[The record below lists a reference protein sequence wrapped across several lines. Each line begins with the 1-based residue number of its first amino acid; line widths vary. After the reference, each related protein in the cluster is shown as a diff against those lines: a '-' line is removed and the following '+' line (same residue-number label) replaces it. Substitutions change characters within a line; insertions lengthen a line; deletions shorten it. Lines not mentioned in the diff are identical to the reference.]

1 MSLKREKVFN
11 YLFLLP
17 RLLIYSLAT
26 LYSRHPR
33 LEDYVIGSG
42 IGSFDRYVSISSGA
56 SLVAM
61 LTAFLLF
68 SMFTYYSSGSVLFSL
83 FSGIVVSL
91 LVVLPLCYVV
101 SLGLIFL
108 KYKSRRDVMEAR
120 FPLLISLMSLVTTS
134 EKDLSRVF
142 GILNRSYS
150 EVLKDFRVE
159 LEMITSLIRLNYPIN
174 EALTRVAKITPSPT
188 LREVLLGLSA
198 SVVIGA
204 EPLELMSTVTNKYLE
219 KYSLKVEK
227 AVNELGVMLE
237 IYLAIALLTPVVIGS
252 LGTLLVLNPVGG
264 ISFELVVFIL
274 SYLVVPASS
283 LASMILIDATVS
295 KVMI

>member
-1 MSLKREKVFN
+1 MSLKRRRVFN
-11 YLFLLP
+11 YSSLLP
-17 RLLIYSLAT
+17 KLLTYSFTT
-26 LYSRHPR
+26 LYSRYPK

-42 IGSFDRYVSISSGA
+42 ISSFDRYVSISSGA
-56 SLVAM
+56 SLTAI
-61 LTAFLLF
+61 LAAFLSF
-68 SMFTYYSSGSVLFSL
+68 CVFTYYLSNSILLSLLSGV
-83 FSGIVVSL
+83 VVSL
-91 LVVLPLCYVV
+91 GVVFPLCYVI
-101 SLGLIFL
+101 SLGVVFL
-108 KYKSRRDVMEAR
+108 KYKSRREVMEAR
-120 FPLLISLMSLVTTS
+120 FPLLASLMSLVATS

-142 GILNRSYS
+142 EVLNQSYS

-159 LEMITSLIRLNYPIN
+159 LEMITSLIKLNYPTN
-174 EALTRVAKITPSPT
+174 EALARVAKITPSPT

-219 KYSLKVEK
+219 RYSLKVER

-237 IYLAIALLTPVVIGS
+237 IYLAIALLTPVVVGS

-274 SYLVVPASS
+274 SYLIVPASS
-283 LASMILIDATVS
+283 IASMVLIDATVS

>member
-11 YLFLLP
+11 YLSLLP
-17 RLLIYSLAT
+17 RLLTYPLAT

-42 IGSFDRYVSISSGA
+42 IGSFDRYVSISSEA

-61 LTAFLLF
+61 LMAFLLF

-83 FSGIVVSL
+83 FSGTVVSL

>member
-11 YLFLLP
+11 YLSLLP
-17 RLLIYSLAT
+17 RLLTYPLTI
-26 LYSRHPR
+26 LYSKHPR

-42 IGSFDRYVSISSGA
+42 IGSFDRYVSISSEA

-61 LTAFLLF
+61 LMAFLSF

-83 FSGIVVSL
+83 FSGTVVSL

-174 EALTRVAKITPSPT
+174 EALTRVAKMTPSPT

-204 EPLELMSTVTNKYLE
+204 EPLELMSTVANKYLE

-264 ISFELVVFIL
+264 ISFEFVVFIL

>member
-1 MSLKREKVFN
+1 MSLKRRKFFN
-11 YLFLLP
+11 NLFLLP
-17 RLLIYSLAT
+17 KLLTNPLT
-26 LYSRHPR
+26 KLYLRYPG

-42 IGSFDRYVSISSGA
+42 INSLDRYISISSGA
-56 SLVAM
+56 SLITV
-61 LTAFLLF
+61 LVVFFLF
-68 SMFTYYSSGSVLFSL
+68 SVFTHYLSDSIVFSL
-83 FSGIVVSL
+83 FSGAVFSLCVVF
-91 LVVLPLCYVV
+91 PLCYVV
-101 SLGLIFL
+101 SLGLVFL
-108 KYKSRRDVMEAR
+108 RYKSRGDVMEAR

-134 EKDLSRVF
+134 EKELSRVF
-142 GILNRSYS
+142 EVLYKNYRD
-150 EVLKDFRVE
+150 VLKDFRVE

-204 EPLELMSTVTNKYLE
+204 EPLELMSTVTSKYLE
-219 KYSLKVEK
+219 KYSLKVER
-227 AVNELGVMLE
+227 AVSELGVMLE
-237 IYLAIALLTPVVIGS
+237 IYLALALLIPVVAGS
-252 LGTLLVLNPVGG
+252 LGALLVLSPVGG

-283 LASMILIDATVS
+283 LASMVLVDAIVS

>member
-1 MSLKREKVFN
+1 MSLKRRRVFN
-11 YLFLLP
+11 YSSLLP
-17 RLLIYSLAT
+17 KLLTYSFTT
-26 LYSRHPR
+26 LYSRYPK

-42 IGSFDRYVSISSGA
+42 ISSFDRYVSISSGA
-56 SLVAM
+56 SLTAI
-61 LTAFLLF
+61 LAAFLSF
-68 SMFTYYSSGSVLFSL
+68 CVFTYYSSNSILLSL
-83 FSGIVVSL
+83 LSGVVVSL
-91 LVVLPLCYVV
+91 SVVFPLCYVI
-101 SLGLIFL
+101 SLGVVFL
-108 KYKSRRDVMEAR
+108 KYKSRREVMEAR
-120 FPLLISLMSLVTTS
+120 FPLLASLMSLVATS

-142 GILNRSYS
+142 EVLNQSYS

-159 LEMITSLIRLNYPIN
+159 LEMITSLIKLNYPTN
-174 EALTRVAKITPSPT
+174 EALARVAKITPSPT

-219 KYSLKVEK
+219 RYSLKVER

-237 IYLAIALLTPVVIGS
+237 IYLAIALLTPVVVGS

-274 SYLVVPASS
+274 SYLIVPASS
-283 LASMILIDATVS
+283 IASMVLIDATVS